1 MVDMLREFID
11 KKLASA
17 RYKLLADG
25 TYFGEI
31 AGIRGVWAEAT
42 SLERCRKQLQDV
54 LEEWLLLKV
63 RNHEDVPGFKVK
75 VDQRGLVRN

>member
-1 MVDMLREFID
+1 MLREYID

-17 RYKLLADG
+17 RYKLLKDG

-31 AGIRGVWAEAT
+31 PAAQGVWANEAT
-42 SLERCRKQLQDV
+42 LELCRQQLRDV

-63 RNHEDVPGFKVK
+63 RSWETVPGFKLK
-75 VDQRGLVRN
+75 VDQRDLVRN

>member
-1 MVDMLREFID
+1 MLSEYIE
-11 KKLASA
+11 KKLAIA

-31 AGIRGVWAEAT
+31 TGLSGVWAEAK
-42 SLERCRKQLQDV
+42 SLEQCRKQLQDV

-63 RNHEDVPGFKVK
+63 RNREQVPGFKLK
-75 VDQRGLVRN
+75 IDQRNLVRN